1 MTSRTAVLFVLA
13 MSLFASSCSEGAGSE
28 ARDSSAGESAGAG
41 SPAPATPSATPP
53 AAEMHAVVLVHG
65 WLGSPRDMSALKRVL
80 DRNGYRAF
88 IAILPGDDNI
98 ANAEYLKGFVAEVEE
113 LTHVDSVDVVGF
125 SMGGLSLR
133 HYIRF
138 LGGGAEVSR
147 YVSIDTP
154 QYGEVSACLLPA
166 ESGGQMCPFSDFLN
180 ELNTGDDTP
189 GNVAYTTIL
198 NQQGNPAQGR
208 LRGGAG
214 ELQVAGAHGDL
225 LGSAE
230 VHDAVLASLRR

>member
-1 MTSRTAVLFVLA
+1 MKNAYLGGQLKRLRETHAMTQAALARSLDISPSYLNQIERNQRPLTLAVLAKLDELFGPEAQPFHDAGDGRLA
-13 MSLFASSCSEGAGSE
+13 SRLRAALACSVE
-28 ARDSSAGESAGAG
+28 
-41 SPAPATPSATPP
+41 
-53 AAEMHAVVLVHG
+53 
-65 WLGSPRDMSALKRVL
+65 
-80 DRNGYRAF
+80 
-88 IAILPGDDNI
+88 
-98 ANAEYLKGFVAEVEE
+98 GFVAEVEE

-180 ELNTGDDTP
+180 DLNTGDDTP